1 MTPHI
6 SARGRAMP
14 ASPIRKLMPVAEEA
28 KRRGVKV
35 FHLNIGQ
42 PDLETPAV
50 MRARLGRA
58 DKVFA
63 YTPSNG
69 TSEYL
74 ESLRFYYSRLGL
86 ELELDELIATTGGS
100 EALLFAFFA
109 CTGAGDLL
117 QRLDRPGAACL
128 AGGGEAG
135 REDFDGTRQV
145 FLLEHVGDSHLVV
158 AESAGGVEA
167 GRGRHHDGRLLMGE
181 LGEEVAR
188 EVFAVLDRQPGD
200 EVEGALG
207 LAQEDSGNRRQ
218 ALEQQIPAA
227 LVLLDDGGEIFLAE
241 LDCAARDELRESGRR
256 ETTLGH
262 AQRRL
267 VDLGVPRRQRAQ
279 PDAAGAVA
287 FREAVDEDDVVLET
301 GQRERRDRL
310 GAVVNELAV
319 DLVGDEEEA
328 VVAAE

>member
-86 ELELDELIATTGGS
+86 ELELDELSATTGGS

-109 CTGAGDLL
+109 CTGDGDDALTACRQAADHRGLL
-117 QRLDRPGAACL
+117 VA
-128 AGGGEAG
+128 
-135 REDFDGTRQV
+135 QV
-145 FLLEHVGDSHLVV
+145 VV
-158 AESAGGVEA
+158 ASENA
-167 GRGRHHDGRLLMGE
+167 
-181 LGEEVAR
+181 
-188 EVFAVLDRQPGD
+188 
-200 EVEGALG
+200 
-207 LAQEDSGNRRQ
+207 
-218 ALEQQIPAA
+218 I
-227 LVLLDDGGEIFLAE
+227 
-241 LDCAARDELRESGRR
+241 
-256 ETTLGH
+256 
-262 AQRRL
+262 
-267 VDLGVPRRQRAQ
+267 
-279 PDAAGAVA
+279 
-287 FREAVDEDDVVLET
+287 
-301 GQRERRDRL
+301 
-310 GAVVNELAV
+310 
-319 DLVGDEEEA
+319 
-328 VVAAE
+328 